1 LLVLE
6 DLHWSDPWT
15 IDLLAAIARRRAR
28 TQLMLV
34 GSYRPV
40 EPAAKLNVVRN
51 DLLVHGLAQELA
63 LDPLTE
69 SDLVD
74 YLSTEESKEPSSA
87 ELARVVHRRSDGNP
101 LFMVAALDHLE
112 RLGLIARTDGAFR
125 MTVPL
130 EQVDI
135 GVPET
140 LRQLIDIQVERLSGE
155 EQAALEVASVVG
167 TSFLAPV
174 CEAALEEDPEAFKR
188 LYTTLSNR

>member
-1 LLVLE
+1 
-6 DLHWSDPWT
+6 
-15 IDLLAAIARRRAR
+15 
-28 TQLMLV
+28 
-34 GSYRPV
+34 
-40 EPAAKLNVVRN
+40 
-51 DLLVHGLAQELA
+51 
-63 LDPLTE
+63 
-69 SDLVD
+69 
-74 YLSTEESKEPSSA
+74 A

-174 CEAALEEDPEAFKR
+174 CAAALEEDPEAFER
-188 LYTTLSNR
+188 LYEALSNRNQLVRRAAGPSAGDQPSPSRYEFVHEIYREVLYGRQPAGRRARLHGRVGVVLERLSLERALGVSG